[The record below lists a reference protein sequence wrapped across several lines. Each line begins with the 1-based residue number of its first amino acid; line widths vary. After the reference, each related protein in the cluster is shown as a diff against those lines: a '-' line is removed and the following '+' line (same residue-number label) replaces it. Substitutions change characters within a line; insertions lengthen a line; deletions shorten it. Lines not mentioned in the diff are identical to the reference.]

1 MATTIFTPQML
12 RNGTRAV
19 PEIPAGSSFS
29 NIYSFDF
36 EGVDGW
42 VNCGEIP
49 PLFKYFP
56 IGTANSNPWS
66 ASMWVKGTGTNKGFF
81 EIPYKQVNALNARS
95 FAFVLGASGLY
106 FGGKFADIK
115 IRESGTTAY
124 NSSGWNHIVMTFD
137 GVDYTALSS
146 YTLYVG
152 GVSIGIEL
160 IPANIGDFRTENI
173 SIGVAGSDGGSTY
186 YWDGQIDEVSLF
198 DSELSSANVSS
209 IYNGGVPN
217 DLTSLSPLAW
227 YRMGDDATWDGS
239 NWTLTNQGSSG
250 GTATSVNLTESD
262 RVEDVP
268 S

>member
-1 MATTIFTPQML
+1 MAFILKGKTIIGP
-12 RNGTRAV
+12 
-19 PEIPAGSSFS
+19 SFS
-29 NIYSFDF
+29 DIYSFDF

-42 VNCGEIP
+42 INCGEIT

-124 NSSGWNHIVMTFD
+124 NYSGWNHIVMTFD

-160 IPANIGDFRTENI
+160 IPSNIGDFRTENI
-173 SIGVAGSDGGSTY
+173 SIGVVSSDGGNTY
-186 YWDGQIDEVSLF
+186 YWDGQINEVSLF
-198 DSELSSANVSS
+198 DYELSSTNVSS

-217 DLTSLSPLAW
+217 DLTNLSPLAW

-239 NWTLTNQGSSG
+239 NWTLTDQGSSG
-250 GTATSVNLTESD
+250 NNATSEDMGEIN
-262 RVEDVP
+262 RVSNTP
-268 S
+268 